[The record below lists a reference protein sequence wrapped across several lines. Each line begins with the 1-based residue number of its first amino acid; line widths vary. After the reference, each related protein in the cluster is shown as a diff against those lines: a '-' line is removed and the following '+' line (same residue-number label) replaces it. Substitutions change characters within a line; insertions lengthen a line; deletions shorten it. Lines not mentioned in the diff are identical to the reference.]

1 MNASA
6 LTAPVPLA
14 WGRRALATVSWACA
28 SLLAAGATS
37 GSVRML
43 QYLHAPAPSP
53 PRVDLYALMVDAT
66 PIRVTVQDAAGRE
79 TVDTTVHDILHN
91 VTLWRRMHLA
101 DWNSVPDPYRS
112 AALENMLRQYRQVL
126 FDPRRWD
133 AMDAREWDL
142 VPQPVRTLAY
152 REMLAYW
159 AGYYQVGAPYGLAPR
174 LVADTLAAIA
184 MSESWFDHRGLMVN
198 RDGSRDIGLG
208 GASDFARERLR
219 QLHRRGIVDVHLSE
233 ADYEIPWQA
242 ARFIALWMTLLLDE
256 ARGDLD
262 LAIRAYHRGIT
273 DAPDSLG
280 AAYLQTVRS
289 RLMRFIRN
297 QDSPPAWDYVWRR
310 GRELERLA
318 WPWTAAAALGW
329 R

>member
-1 MNASA
+1 
-6 LTAPVPLA
+6 
-14 WGRRALATVSWACA
+14 
-28 SLLAAGATS
+28 
-37 GSVRML
+37 
-43 QYLHAPAPSP
+43 
-53 PRVDLYALMVDAT
+53 
-66 PIRVTVQDAAGRE
+66 
-79 TVDTTVHDILHN
+79 
-91 VTLWRRMHLA
+91 
-101 DWNSVPDPYRS
+101 
-112 AALENMLRQYRQVL
+112 
-126 FDPRRWD
+126 
-133 AMDAREWDL
+133 
-142 VPQPVRTLAY
+142 
-152 REMLAYW
+152 
-159 AGYYQVGAPYGLAPR
+159 
-174 LVADTLAAIA
+174 
-184 MSESWFDHRGLMVN
+184 MVN